1 MTSSVG
7 QKSSRV
13 EPLPSRVDSRIAVD
27 VQGDCRSSDSVA
39 ELSRELN
46 DACTSAVTPHQ
57 VAALLEAEG
66 LNDRIVKQRYGRAGV
81 FALANELYE
90 MVPLRRSNTP
100 VDPQEYASG
109 IHQPSTT
116 ALIMRGPIYFAPVL
130 FFVSVSELFS
140 GTRMLVAGL
149 LALLFVWS
157 WNQGFGSITYR
168 LIGRGDVPGAKL
180 IARISLLT
188 GTIVV
193 TAATSVVVFVAYG
206 TGIPPVLFAA
216 GQTAYLIG
224 ASTLLVFGRDRAL
237 VLALLPGVAVAVAS
251 MITDVVPERVITWAA
266 VATLALVSLTV
277 LSYTRNKTR
286 ALFPHVS
293 APDVRL
299 AFAYAAL
306 GMMWAI
312 LIALA
317 GVSILGTE
325 NVLVTVSVSAA
336 AMVLTMG
343 VAEWQ
348 LITLRRWS
356 RVLLVLTTDPQRFGT
371 AARWAFVRALLVFT
385 SAMVVSTVFVMAA
398 ASFAGS
404 LTPEGGVLS
413 LAFVFLGGAFFAG
426 LALVAMGQIMLT
438 LVGSLALAVV
448 LAGLFDLTPMDGP
461 LTTWCYTGGC
471 AALCITL
478 VVGVLVTIHRPV
490 AHR

>member
-1 MTSSVG
+1 MTSSVAPM
-7 QKSSRV
+7 SSRV
-13 EPLPSRVDSRIAVD
+13 EPSPSPVDGLILVD
-27 VQGDCRSSDSVA
+27 VHADCRSSDPVA
-39 ELSRELN
+39 ELSREFN
-46 DACTSAVTPHQ
+46 DACTLAVTPHQ

-66 LNDRIVKQRYGRAGV
+66 LNDRIVKQRYGRASV
-81 FALANELYE
+81 FTLASELYD

-130 FFVSVSELFS
+130 FFVSVGELFS
-140 GTRMLVAGL
+140 ETRMLVAGL
-149 LALLFVWS
+149 LALLLAWS

-206 TGIPPVLFAA
+206 TGISPVLFAA

-224 ASTLLVFGRDRAL
+224 AATLLVFGRDRAL
-237 VLALLPGVAVAVAS
+237 VLALLPGAAVVVAS
-251 MITDVVPERVITWAA
+251 MITDVVPERGITWAV
-266 VATLALVSLTV
+266 VATPALVALTV
-277 LSYTRNKTR
+277 LWHTRSKTR
-286 ALFPHVS
+286 APFPQVS

-299 AFAYAAL
+299 AFALAAL
-306 GMMWAI
+306 GMTWAI

-325 NVLVTVSVSAA
+325 NALVTVSVSAA
-336 AMVLTMG
+336 AIVLTMG

-348 LITLRRWS
+348 LITLRRRC

-371 AARWAFVRALLVFT
+371 AARWAFARALLVFS
-385 SAMVVSTVFVMAA
+385 SAMVGSTVVVMAA
-398 ASFAGS
+398 AAFAGS

-426 LALVAMGQIMLT
+426 LVLVAMGHIMLPV
-438 LVGSLALAVV
+438 VGSLALGVV
-448 LAGLFDLTPMDGP
+448 LAGLFSLTPMDGP
-461 LTTWCYTGGC
+461 LTTWYYTGGC
-471 AALCITL
+471 AALFIAL
-478 VVGVLVTIHRPV
+478 AVGVLVTIRRPV